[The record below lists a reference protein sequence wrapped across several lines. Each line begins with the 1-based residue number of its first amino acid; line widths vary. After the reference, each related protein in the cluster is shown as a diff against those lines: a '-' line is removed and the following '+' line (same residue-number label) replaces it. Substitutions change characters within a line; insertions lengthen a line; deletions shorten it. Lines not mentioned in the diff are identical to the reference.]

1 MRRNRSF
8 NIKGKMLEEF
18 SWPLQAAAAEAQF
31 PFPGKGWPKAGVGTP
46 AVAVRPLPLASL
58 QKERGDISL
67 LIRFFTTLSVDSSPS
82 WGRPG
87 GGQRNSDTH
96 ITTPPF
102 GHPFLKKKGNWG
114 HAGTVVPWREIK
126 HGRGSR
132 LVCAT
137 MFGNDRAVPKCPNN

>member
-46 AVAVRPLPLASL
+46 AVAVRPLPV
-58 QKERGDISL
+58 
-67 LIRFFTTLSVDSSPS
+67 T
-82 WGRPG
+82 
-87 GGQRNSDTH
+87 RNTDTH

-114 HAGTVVPWREIK
+114 YAGTVVPWREIK